1 MSDALQKIADQYV
14 SKEKFSGIEWRVEK
28 NQSCLFQGQAG
39 YADFEKKTPIPE
51 NAIYRI
57 YSMTKPII
65 SVLALQLI
73 EQGSFSL
80 TDPLSDYDERFS
92 AMTVLH
98 ANGEIEP
105 ANTLITI
112 EHLLTHRAGFTYE
125 FIMGCHVSPYYREAE
140 IMGDAERDL
149 NGMMDALCEL
159 PLAFH
164 PGSAWRYSV
173 STDVLAHIIQ
183 RATGE
188 SIQVLLEKMIF
199 KPLKMHDTKYNLAQK
214 DLPRLMSMYG
224 ISDLQSVPPIIPP
237 KHILSPME
245 VSDKHPTV
253 SHKFCRGGYGLF
265 STMNDYAAF
274 VRMLLNGKA
283 PSGEVVLSPKTL
295 ELMHPNRVPQNE
307 LPLRI
312 SYWPLAG
319 YGWNLI
325 GRVMLDPSAAI
336 AATNLDEFGWAGAA
350 STFFWVD
357 PKEQLTGVIM
367 TQFIGSGVPLIE
379 DLQNAVYQEL
389 KKS

>member
-1 MSDALQKIADQYV
+1 MADPLQKIADQYV

-28 NQSCLFQGQAG
+28 SQSCLFQGQAG
-39 YADFEKKTPIPE
+39 FADFEKKTPIPE

-73 EQGSFSL
+73 EQGLFKL
-80 TDPLSDYDERFS
+80 TDPISDYDARFS
-92 AMTVLH
+92 TMTVLH
-98 ANGEIEP
+98 ASGEIEP
-105 ANTLITI
+105 ANTLITV
-112 EHLLTHRAGFTYE
+112 EHLLTHRAGFSYE
-125 FIMGCHVSPYYREAE
+125 FIMGCHISPYYREAE
-140 IMGDAERDL
+140 IMGDVERDL
-149 NGMMDALCEL
+149 NGMMDALCGL

-183 RATGE
+183 QATGK

-199 KPLKMHDTKYNLAQK
+199 KPLKMQNTTYNLVPK